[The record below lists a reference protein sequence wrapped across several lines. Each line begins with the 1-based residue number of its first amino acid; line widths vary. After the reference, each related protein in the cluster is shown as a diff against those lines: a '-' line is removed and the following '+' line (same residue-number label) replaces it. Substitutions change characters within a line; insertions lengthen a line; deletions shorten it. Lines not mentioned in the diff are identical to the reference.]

1 MKWQDHNPEV
11 EVLVRNSD
19 RWINV
24 VSHLAKSL
32 KTDGRCWKWQAMRL
46 LVMNPNQELWKAQEP
61 LSKMKE
67 RERISVKEDKVNPY
81 KVSNRDEKFQK
92 RGRRLWRKKCSK

>member
-32 KTDGRCWKWQAMRL
+32 KTDGRCWNLEGHATPLNHIRNCGKLKNHFPKW
-46 LVMNPNQELWKAQEP
+46 K
-61 LSKMKE
+61 
-67 RERISVKEDKVNPY
+67 KEDESQLKEI
-81 KVSNRDEKFQK
+81 R
-92 RGRRLWRKKCSK
+92 